1 MSNAQHEFVSLAG
14 GRITC
19 FRCQAMARSGK
30 QCQKAAVR
38 GKRVCRSHGGAS
50 TGPRTQEGRDRIA
63 AAHRKHGNRSA
74 KAAAMSV
81 RLRELEEALWLLGA
95 LTGPHTPGRRP
106 ADARA
111 IGTLEAVQTLVLE
124 SLIPGE

>member
-1 MSNAQHEFVSLAG
+1 MLADG
-14 GRITC
+14 KITC
-19 FRCQAMARSGK
+19 ARCQAKARSGK
-30 QCQKAAVR
+30 QCLKAAIR

-50 TGPRTQEGRDRIA
+50 TGARTKEGRDRIA
-63 AAHRKHGNRSA
+63 AAHWKHGNRSA
-74 KAAAMSV
+74 KAAAMSL